1 MVRKIGSTEE
11 VAGILARVGEE
22 MLTGGSHEDVR
33 WWLQQIPPSVKME
46 LPSLT
51 LLEAHLLRDSMKFSD
66 ASRTLEAT
74 ERLAE
79 HSCDIAMQ
87 LEAAISRA
95 ILAWAFGHLAKGSE
109 ALRQVLLA
117 FPESQRT
124 AHIRARAWLLLL
136 SGNEL
141 PAAVMR
147 ERCDQLESALAETG
161 DQGAAVCATYNTL
174 GVIRALILGD
184 IIPARK
190 LFRLEAE
197 WEASRSSGLGVGRA
211 NEALLL
217 LTAGRLE
224 SARRILR
231 PVLEDPRSVSSEL
244 HFAHFMSTVACIFA
258 GLGDYDKSLTYC
270 ERSFR
275 YSSRDCPAFH
285 RILAHLE
292 LSEILRSAG
301 RAETAHDEAETALL
315 MLEGGEWR
323 HFKFQAATER
333 LASRLALGDEALVYE
348 EGLELRKTLEGTGY
362 SFYLLRLDMV
372 LAEIERRR
380 GELDKAASRIA
391 EHAEHIRGEGSNWHM
406 AMYTRAFPG
415 LLSVFARALGPDGI
429 PIHMLRML
437 LEPTATRALE
447 MAQGT
452 LDEHAFRRL
461 VLRTL
466 GKAKGAE
473 FLSAHEGPPVLRV
486 RLFGGLSVEGPQ
498 GPVPD
503 KAWGK
508 RKARLLFAMLA
519 IELGRDVPRDII
531 FDRLWPDMP
540 ADRAQS
546 NFYVTWSYMKKALAA
561 CAGDPAPYLEHRGGV
576 CRVVPEFVTT
586 DLAEFF
592 HAAEALRKAK
602 AGGEPESV
610 IDAAERMAGLYAGEL
625 LAGDLYEDWCSETR
639 ERVRHEFSDAML
651 AGAEALADRGE
662 PSRAVRLVRAALAHD
677 PWREDLYQAALRYQI
692 MAGQRSGAIE
702 TYMACRDRLA
712 EDLGLDP
719 SVETQ
724 RLYEQV
730 LAMEEGAE
738 AVPA

>member
-1 MVRKIGSTEE
+1 M
-11 VAGILARVGEE
+11 
-22 MLTGGSHEDVR
+22 
-33 WWLQQIPPSVKME
+33 
-46 LPSLT
+46 
-51 LLEAHLLRDSMKFSD
+51 
-66 ASRTLEAT
+66 
-74 ERLAE
+74 
-79 HSCDIAMQ
+79 
-87 LEAAISRA
+87 
-95 ILAWAFGHLAKGSE
+95 
-109 ALRQVLLA
+109 
-117 FPESQRT
+117 
-124 AHIRARAWLLLL
+124 
-136 SGNEL
+136 
-141 PAAVMR
+141 
-147 ERCDQLESALAETG
+147 
-161 DQGAAVCATYNTL
+161 
-174 GVIRALILGD
+174 
-184 IIPARK
+184 
-190 LFRLEAE
+190 
-197 WEASRSSGLGVGRA
+197 GLGLGNLSIVSLYTGRLPTALWAA
-211 NEALLL
+211 NEALALSRKAGAL
-217 LTAGRLE
+217 NYLVSWKHNLALAQLTAGDG
-224 SARRILR
+224 S
-231 PVLEDPRSVSSEL
+231 D
-244 HFAHFMSTVACIFA
+244 
-258 GLGDYDKSLTYC
+258 C
-270 ERSFR
+270 ERV
-275 YSSRDCPAFH
+275 
-285 RILAHLE
+285 
-292 LSEILRSAG
+292 LSECRDWLVQSGTPSDLGQCLAIDSMLC
-301 RAETAHDEAETALL
+301 RAIGKLDEA
-315 MLEGGEWR
+315 LERADEACTLFASVGWR
-323 HFKFQAATER
+323 QFKFQAATER
-333 LASRLALGDEALVYE
+333 LASRLALGDEELVYE

-437 LEPTATRALE
+437 LEPTASRALE
-447 MAQGT
+447 MAHGT

-473 FLSAHEGPPVLRV
+473 FLAAHEGPPVLRV

-519 IELGRDVPRDII
+519 INLGQDVPRDVI

-561 CAGDPAPYLEHRGGV
+561 CAGDPTPYLEHRGGV
-576 CRVVPEFVTT
+576 CRVVPELVTT

-602 AGGEPESV
+602 AGGESESV